1 MIASIISI
9 GDELLIGQTINTNA
23 SFIAAEL
30 NSAGIPVKSV
40 YTIADTRDDIFYALQ
55 QASQLTDLIILTGGL
70 GPTNDDIT
78 KNALCEYFHSKL
90 VLHQPSLKNI
100 QELFYKRGVRV
111 TGVNHDQALIPHNCN
126 PIKNSMGTAP
136 GMWFQK
142 DKKHYISMPGVP
154 FEMKAMMTD
163 EIIPAL
169 IKLHIST
176 PIIHKTLLATGIGES
191 ALAELISEWEK
202 NLPSTIKLAYLPE
215 PGIIKLRLSC
225 YNAADAK
232 TKRMIDRQVNK
243 IKKLI
248 PDLIFG
254 ADNDTLQS
262 VTGNMLLNR
271 RATLSTA
278 ESCTGGLIAHMITSV
293 AGSSKYYK
301 GSVIAYDNAVKT
313 EILGIDP
320 KVIRKNG
327 AVSEEVVRAMALG
340 AQKLLKTD
348 YALATSGIAG
358 PDGGTPGKPV
368 GTVWIALATP
378 NKIFTEK
385 LIFSGNRERIIR
397 RASIAALNLLRMN
410 ADK

>member
-9 GDELLIGQTINTNA
+9 GDELLIGQTVNTNA
-23 SFIAAEL
+23 SFIASEL
-30 NSAGIPVKSV
+30 NYAGIPVKSV
-40 YTIADTRDDIFYALQ
+40 YTIGDTRDDIFYALQ
-55 QASQLTDLIILTGGL
+55 QASQQTDLILITGGL
-70 GPTNDDIT
+70 GPTKDDIT

-100 QELFYKRGVRV
+100 QELFYKRGAIV
-111 TGVNHDQALIPHNCN
+111 TGVNRNQALIPHNCKA
-126 PIKNSMGTAP
+126 IKNSMGTAP

-142 DKKHYISMPGVP
+142 DKKHFISMPGVP
-154 FEMKAMMTD
+154 FEMKAMVTG

-169 IKLHIST
+169 IKLSISK
-176 PIIHKTLLATGIGES
+176 PIVHKTLLTTGIGES
-191 ALAELISEWEK
+191 ALAELISEWEN

-215 PGIIKLRLSC
+215 PGVVKLRLSC
-225 YNAADAK
+225 YDVADAK
-232 TKRMIDRQVNK
+232 TKRMIDTQV
-243 IKKLI
+243 KKLKQLI

-254 ADNDTLQS
+254 VENDTLQS
-262 VTGNMLLNR
+262 VTGNMLLQKN
-271 RATLSTA
+271 ATLSTA
-278 ESCTGGLIAHMITSV
+278 ESCTGGLIAHLITSV

-320 KVIRKNG
+320 KLIKKHG

-348 YALATSGIAG
+348 YALSTSGIAG
-358 PDGGTPGKPV
+358 PDGGTPEKPV

-378 NKIFTEK
+378 EKIIAEK
-385 LIFSGNRERIIR
+385 LMLGNDRDRNIR
-397 RASIAALNLLRMN
+397 RASLSALNLLR
-410 ADK
+410 KHLL

>member
-9 GDELLIGQTINTNA
+9 GDELLIGQTVNTNA
-23 SFIAAEL
+23 SFIASEL
-30 NSAGIPVKSV
+30 NNAGIPVKSV
-40 YTIADTRDDIFYALQ
+40 YTIADSREDILYALQ
-55 QASQLTDLIILTGGL
+55 QASQQASLILITGGL

-100 QELFYKRGVRV
+100 QELFYKRGAIV
-111 TGVNHDQALIPHNCN
+111 TGVNRNQALIPHNCN

-142 DKKHYISMPGVP
+142 DKKHFISMPGVP

-169 IKLHIST
+169 IKLSISK
-176 PIIHKTLLATGIGES
+176 PIVHKTLLTTGIGES
-191 ALAELISEWEK
+191 ALAELISEWEN

-215 PGIIKLRLSC
+215 PGIVKLRLSC
-225 YNAADAK
+225 YDAADAK
-232 TKRMIDRQVNK
+232 TKRMIDTQVKK
-243 IKKLI
+243 IKRLI

-254 ADNDTLQS
+254 VENDTLQS
-262 VTGNMLLNR
+262 VTGKMLLKKN
-271 RATLSTA
+271 ATLSTA
-278 ESCTGGLIAHMITSV
+278 ESCTGGLIAHLITSV
-293 AGSSKYYK
+293 PGSSKYYK
-301 GSVIAYDNAVKT
+301 GSVIAYDNAIKT
-313 EILGIDP
+313 KILGINA
-320 KVIRKNG
+320 KLIKKHG
-327 AVSEEVVRAMALG
+327 AVSEEVVRAMAVG

-358 PDGGTPGKPV
+358 PDGGTPEKPV

-378 NKIFTEK
+378 EKVIAEK
-385 LIFSGNRERIIR
+385 LMLGNDRGRNIQ
-397 RASIAALNLLRMN
+397 RASLAALNLLR
-410 ADK
+410 KQLL